1 LEALEKIML
10 STQYGILGS
19 LRLIATVEEGA
30 NKTAAKDVLAEFR
43 KAHELMRQWLFILTI

>member
-1 LEALEKIML
+1 ML